1 MKRVLTIGLC
11 ACGGLLLLAPFWF
24 GDRYANL
31 TIRMMIAALFASAF
45 NLLWRQARLLS
56 FGHGVYFGAGMFAVV
71 HLMRA
76 IEAGFNMPLIL
87 VPLVGALVSL
97 AVGLTFGFVATL
109 RSGAYFSM
117 ITLAIAELVYSLG
130 PRWQGLFGGE
140 AGISSMRMPS
150 MGLNFA
156 TLNQVYLIVL
166 LWCMVGFGILWFFAK
181 TPLGQI
187 AYALGDNEQRLRFL
201 GYRTHAVKV
210 VLFALSAAL
219 SGLAGGLLGITAENV
234 DYTVFS
240 PASSAA
246 PVIQTFIGGADML
259 LGPALGAALLTGF
272 GNIFSDVTRLWLLYQ
287 GIAFVLV
294 VLFLPGGIAGSFAAG
309 NRVPWRKAV
318 VNAFA
323 VVLCSCSLIFI
334 FESASVL
341 LSDAYMSRRA
351 GQGGAWVDYRLFNL
365 DLAPLSPLV
374 WGLPLLVGMIGI
386 ALSWKLSDNERTA

>member
-1 MKRVLTIGLC
+1 MRRNIVIALYSV
-11 ACGGLLLLAPFWF
+11 CGVLLLAPFWF
-24 GDRYANL
+24 SDRYANL
-31 TIRMMIAALFASAF
+31 AIRMLIAALFASAF

-76 IEAGFNMPLIL
+76 NEAGLNMPLIL
-87 VPLVGALVSL
+87 LPLAGALVSL
-97 AVGLTFGFVATL
+97 LVGLIFGFVATL

-140 AGISSMRMPS
+140 AGVSRMRLPS
-150 MGLNFA
+150 MGLDFA

-166 LWCMVGFGILWFFAK
+166 LWCVAGFATMWFFAT
-181 TPLGQI
+181 TPLGQV
-187 AYALGDNEQRLRFL
+187 AFALGDNEQRLRFL

-210 VLFALSAAL
+210 VVFALSAAI

-234 DYTVFS
+234 DYTVFG

-259 LGPALGAALLTGF
+259 FGPALGAMLLIGF
-272 GNIFSDVTRLWLLYQ
+272 GNVFSDVTRLWLLYQ

-294 VLFLPGGIAGSFAAG
+294 VLFLPAGIVGSFAGGQRASF
-309 NRVPWRKAV
+309 RKIAINAV
-318 VNAFA
+318 A
-323 VVLCSCSLIFI
+323 VVLCSCSLIFVC
-334 FESASVL
+334 ESASIL
-341 LSDAYMSRRA
+341 LSDSYMSRRA
-351 GQGGAWVDYRLFNL
+351 GQGGAWVDYRLFNM
-365 DLAPLSPLV
+365 DLAPSSPLV
-374 WGLPLLVGMIGI
+374 WGVPLLLGLIGI
-386 ALSWKLSDNERTA
+386 AISWKLRESEGTA

>member
-1 MKRVLTIGLC
+1 MKRFLSIGFYS
-11 ACGGLLLLAPFWF
+11 ACGPLLLAPFWF
-24 GDRYANL
+24 TDRYANL
-31 TIRMMIAALFASAF
+31 AIRMMIAALFASAF

-56 FGHGVYFGAGMFAVV
+56 FGHGVYFGVGMFAAV

-76 IEAGFNMPLIL
+76 NEAGLSLPLIL
-87 VPLVGALVSL
+87 VPLVGALVGL
-97 AVGLTFGFVATL
+97 LVGLAFGFVATL

-130 PRWQGLFGGE
+130 PRWQGMFGGE
-140 AGISSMRMPS
+140 AGISSMRLPS

-166 LWCMVGFGILWFFAK
+166 LWCMAGFGIMWFFAK

-187 AYALGDNEQRLRFL
+187 AFALGDNEQRLRFL

-210 VLFALSAAL
+210 VVFALSAAI

-234 DYTVFS
+234 DYTVFG

-259 LGPALGAALLTGF
+259 FGPALGAVLLTGF
-272 GNIFSDVTRLWLLYQ
+272 GNLFSDVTRLWLLYQ

-294 VLFLPGGIAGSFAAG
+294 VLFLPAGIVGSVATGQRASLHNVAA
-309 NRVPWRKAV
+309 NAV
-318 VNAFA
+318 A
-323 VVLCSCSLIFI
+323 VFLCSCSLIFLC
-334 FESASVL
+334 ESAAVL
-341 LSDAYMSRRA
+341 LSDSYMSRRA
-351 GQGGAWVDYRLFNL
+351 GHGGAWVDYHLFNM
-365 DLAPLSPLV
+365 DLTPSSPLV
-374 WGLPLLVGMIGI
+374 WGMPLLLGLLGI
-386 ALSWKLSDNERTA
+386 AISWKLRESAEAA